1 MRIAVP
7 VIRTAIWL
15 HILRISRVATA
26 VPEKNLSVH
35 TDSPSRMI
43 SLEYGDKE
51 FQAILSR
58 ELNLGSSASFNS
70 RDSLLGTQL
79 YEYCI
84 GTIRDGEKTYVL
96 IRGSFVATE
105 VYILVK
111 TDFAEDF
118 RFPEVAKELEG
129 KGLDPRKTRLVC
141 VAVNASE
148 TVMGAKKIPEIQ
160 IVMIPF

>member
-1 MRIAVP
+1 
-7 VIRTAIWL
+7 
-15 HILRISRVATA
+15 
-26 VPEKNLSVH
+26 
-35 TDSPSRMI
+35 MI

-51 FQAILSR
+51 FQVILRR
-58 ELNLGSSASFNS
+58 ELNLSSRASFHS

-84 GTIRDGEKTYVL
+84 GTIKDGEITYIL
-96 IRGSFVATE
+96 IHGSFVATK
-105 VYILVK
+105 VYVLVK

-118 RFPEVAKELEG
+118 RFPEVVKELEG
-129 KGLDPRKTRLVC
+129 LGLDPQKTRLVC

-148 TVMGAKKIPEIQ
+148 IVKDAERYPEIQ

>member
-1 MRIAVP
+1 M
-7 VIRTAIWL
+7 
-15 HILRISRVATA
+15 IL
-26 VPEKNLSVH
+26 
-35 TDSPSRMI
+35 
-43 SLEYGDKE
+43 LEYGNKE
-51 FQAILSR
+51 FQAILRR
-58 ELNLGSSASFNS
+58 ELNLGSSASFHS

-84 GTIRDGEKTYVL
+84 GTIRDGDRTYIL
-96 IRGSFVATE
+96 IRGSFVATK

-118 RFPEVAKELEG
+118 RFPEVAKELEEQ
-129 KGLDPRKTRLVC
+129 GLDPRKTRLVC

-148 TVMGAKKIPEIQ
+148 TVKEAEKFPEIQ

>member
-1 MRIAVP
+1 
-7 VIRTAIWL
+7 
-15 HILRISRVATA
+15 
-26 VPEKNLSVH
+26 
-35 TDSPSRMI
+35 MI

-51 FQAILSR
+51 FQAILRR

-84 GTIRDGEKTYVL
+84 GTIRDGEKTYIL

-118 RFPEVAKELEG
+118 RFPEVAKELEE

-141 VAVNASE
+141 VAVNTSE

>member
-1 MRIAVP
+1 
-7 VIRTAIWL
+7 
-15 HILRISRVATA
+15 
-26 VPEKNLSVH
+26 
-35 TDSPSRMI
+35 MI
-43 SLEYGDKE
+43 SLEYRDKE
-51 FQAILSR
+51 IQDILRR
-58 ELNLGSSASFNS
+58 ELNLGGSASFHS

-84 GTIRDGEKTYVL
+84 GTIRDGEITYIL
-96 IRGSFVATE
+96 IRGSFVATK

-118 RFPEVAKELEG
+118 RFPEVAKELEVQ
-129 KGLDPRKTRLVC
+129 GLDPRKTRLVC

-148 TVMGAKKIPEIQ
+148 TVKGAEKFPEIQ

>member
-1 MRIAVP
+1 
-7 VIRTAIWL
+7 
-15 HILRISRVATA
+15 
-26 VPEKNLSVH
+26 
-35 TDSPSRMI
+35 MI
-43 SLEYGDKE
+43 SLEYRDKE
-51 FQAILSR
+51 IQDILR
-58 ELNLGSSASFNS
+58 RVLNLGGSASFHS

-84 GTIRDGEKTYVL
+84 GTIRDGEITYIL
-96 IRGSFVATE
+96 IRGSFVATK

-118 RFPEVAKELEG
+118 RFPEVAKELEVQ
-129 KGLDPRKTRLVC
+129 GLDPRKTRLVC

-148 TVMGAKKIPEIQ
+148 TVKGAEKFPEIQ